1 MNAAL
6 PADGTFHH
14 EDLTPGRAFA
24 FGHYTVTRDEIIAYA
39 RAYDPQ
45 PMHVDEEAAKTTIVG
60 GLCAAGYHTCALM
73 MRVLYDGFIKMSTS
87 LGSPGMDEVRWL
99 KPVRPG
105 DTLSLRMTVMSAR
118 NLRSRPD
125 VGISAISYE
134 MLNQHGD
141 VVLTC
146 TSKQMLRRRTPADP
160 STIEAPATETRPPTP
175 LDLWAEDGPP
185 PSRVSMYAEDRI
197 IGETMDLGSHTFTA
211 DEIIAFARQFDPQP
225 FHLSEE
231 EGRKSLFG
239 GLSASGWHTCAIYIR
254 HVIAER
260 AAVAS
265 AIRAAGRPL
274 AQYGPSPGF
283 RDLRW
288 IKPVLAGDTLEFRMR
303 LIDKRDLASR
313 PDRALLISRTQGRN
327 QRGTIVFDV
336 IGQVFAE
343 KRG

>member
-1 MNAAL
+1 MSISL
-6 PADGTFHH
+6 PPDGIFHH

-39 RAYDPQ
+39 RSYDPQ
-45 PMHVDEEAAKTTIVG
+45 PMHIDEEAAKATLVG

-73 MRVLYDGFIKMSTS
+73 MRILYDGFIATSTS

-105 DTLSLRMTVMSAR
+105 DTLSLQMRVTSAR
-118 NLRSRPD
+118 DLKSRPD
-125 VGISAISYE
+125 VGISSMTYE
-134 MLNQHGD
+134 MHNQHGD

-146 TSKQMLRRRTPADP
+146 ASKQLLRRRTPA
-160 STIEAPATETRPPTP
+160 SAIQAPAATAASP
-175 LDLWAEDGPP
+175 LPP
-185 PSRVSMYAEDRI
+185 PVNLWEETGPAPSRLSMYADDRA
-197 IGETMDLGSHTFTA
+197 IGEMIELGRHTFTS

-231 EGRKSLFG
+231 AGRRSLFG

-254 HVIAER
+254 LIVAER
-260 AAVAS
+260 AAVA
-265 AIRAAGRPL
+265 AAVRAAGRPV

-288 IKPVLAGDTLEFRMR
+288 IKPVLAGDTLEFRSR
-303 LIDKRDLASR
+303 LVDKRNLASR
-313 PDRALLISRTQGRN
+313 ADRALLVSRTQARN
-327 QRGTIVFDV
+327 QHKQIVFDV
-336 IGQVFAE
+336 MGQVFAE
-343 KRG
+343 RHA